1 MIPKGGSRFS
11 EKRSCSN
18 KELEVFA
25 ANRAFGRIA
34 FEARANCGATRRWRL
49 REEGPL
55 RLRCPGAPSPE
66 LEAVI
71 VNTAGGI
78 VGGDRFELDVSVAAG
93 ARVIVTSTAAEK
105 IYRSLGPDAAI
116 DVKLKVA
123 AGASLAWLPQETIL
137 FNGARLRRNVHID
150 VAQDARLIFAEAVVF
165 GRPGMGEVM
174 ERGSLLDRWRIHRD
188 GRILHAEAVRL
199 DGAIAA
205 RLAQGAAA
213 NGGGAIATML
223 LVAADEAA
231 ASAVRGKTF
240 RGEVAA
246 SAWKGMMIVRLC
258 ARDGATLRGDLITLL
273 QTVRA
278 EPLPRLL
285 LN

>member
-1 MIPKGGSRFS
+1 MTAAPA
-11 EKRSCSN
+11 
-18 KELEVFA
+18 LEVFA

-55 RLRCPGAPSPE
+55 RLRCPGSPSPE

-71 VNTAGGI
+71 VNTAGGV
-78 VGGDRFELDVSVAAG
+78 VGGDRFELDVRVAAG

-105 IYRSLGPDAAI
+105 IYRSLGPHAAL

-123 AGASLAWLPQETIL
+123 ATGSLAWLPQETIV
-137 FNGARLRRNVHID
+137 FNGARLKRNVHID
-150 VAQDARLIFAEAVVF
+150 LADGAGLVFAEAVVF
-165 GRPGMGEVM
+165 GRPGMGEEM
-174 ERGSLLDRWRIHRD
+174 QQGCLFDRWRVHRD

-199 DGAIAA
+199 EGAIAA
-205 RLAQGAAA
+205 KLAQPAVA
-213 NGGGAIATML
+213 NSGGAIATV
-223 LVAADEAA
+223 LVVPADETAA
-231 ASAVRGKTF
+231 NAVRKNTF

-246 SAWKGMMIVRLC
+246 SAWKGLMTVRLC
-258 ARDGATLRGDLITLL
+258 ARDGAALRKDLIAVL